1 MIHDA
6 TLWMAPPT
14 VGSRSGR
21 IYYSIQTSA
30 APPTIVI
37 FCNDPALFTDNYRR
51 YMDRKIRDS
60 LNFEG
65 TPIKIIYRGKSLRE
79 VGRSSKQGDPS
90 SSQYNRN
97 NNKMGSPMGM
107 KPVGKK

>member
-1 MIHDA
+1 
-6 TLWMAPPT
+6 
-14 VGSRSGR
+14 
-21 IYYSIQTSA
+21 
-30 APPTIVI
+30 
-37 FCNDPALFTDNYRR
+37 
-51 YMDRKIRDS
+51 MDRKIRDS

-90 SSQYNRN
+90 TSQYNRN

-107 KPVGKK
+107 KPVGKKWKKIQTSAAAIYTDYVTNVNVIYYYILYTIYYYKLQTTNM